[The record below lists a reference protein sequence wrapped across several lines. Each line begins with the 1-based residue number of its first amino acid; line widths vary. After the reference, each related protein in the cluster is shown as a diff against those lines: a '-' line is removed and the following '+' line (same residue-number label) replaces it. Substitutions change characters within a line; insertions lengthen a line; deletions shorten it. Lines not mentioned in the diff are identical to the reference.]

1 MGMTGTILNKG
12 YQMLCL
18 DQRGT
23 GLSTPIT
30 AATLALQ
37 GDAQKQADYL
47 KLFRADSI
55 VKDFEAVRKTL
66 TEDYPPELKK
76 WSLFGQ
82 SFGGF
87 CAVTYMSKYPQGLRE
102 VFTTGGI
109 PPIGKSAAEV
119 YTATF
124 ASIIRRNASYYEK
137 YPEDVENVH
146 GLAFHIRSKGG
157 IALPSGGTLT
167 VRRFLTLGINFGRHG
182 GMDEVH
188 DIVLR
193 MRSDLSQF
201 EFITRPTLAM
211 LEGMSSMDDAI
222 IYAVLHESIYMEGLA
237 SNWAADRVGRG
248 LKEFKWL
255 SSSPATPS
263 EVLEQHLYFSGEM
276 IFPFMFETHPEL
288 EKLLPA
294 AEIIAQ
300 YKDWPN
306 LYDEWQLARNEVPM
320 YAATYVDDM
329 FVDFGLVQ
337 EAAKKIKGC
346 KQYITNT
353 MYHDAIRSKTDDVLK
368 GLFNLRD
375 NTID

>member
-1 MGMTGTILNKG
+1 
-12 YQMLCL
+12 MLYL

-55 VKDFEAVRKTL
+55 VKDCEAIRRTL
-66 TEDYPPELKK
+66 TEEYPSELKK

-87 CAVTYMSKYPQGLRE
+87 CALTYMSKNPQGLRE

-109 PPIGKSAAEV
+109 APIGKSAEEV
-119 YTATF
+119 YKATF
-124 ASIIRRNASYYEK
+124 ANVVRRNASYYEK
-137 YPEDVENVH
+137 YPEDIDYIHN
-146 GLAFHIRSKGG
+146 LAFYIRSKGG
-157 IALPSGGTLT
+157 IPLPSGGTLT
-167 VRRFLTLGINFGRHG
+167 VRRFLTLGLQFGVHG
-182 GMDEVH
+182 GIDAVH

-193 MRSDLSQF
+193 MRSDLDQF
-201 EFITRPTLAM
+201 DFITRPTLTT
-211 LEGMSSMDDAI
+211 LEASSLDDAV
-222 IYAVLHESIYMEGLA
+222 IYAVLHESIYCQGVA

-255 SSSPATPS
+255 SNSPSSAS
-263 EVLEQHLYFSGEM
+263 EVREQPLYFSGEM
-276 IFPFMFETHPEL
+276 IFPFMFETYPEL
-288 EKLLPA
+288 KELLPA

-300 YKDWPN
+300 YKDWPD

-329 FVDFGLVQ
+329 YVDFGLVQ
-337 EAAKKIKGC
+337 ETVKKIKGC
-346 KQYITNT
+346 KQYITNA
-353 MYHDAIRSKTDDVLK
+353 MYHNAVRTKTEDVVK
-368 GLFNLRD
+368 ALFDLRD
-375 NTID
+375 NSID